1 MLSAGRAKTQVAGS
15 GSVLTILAAE
25 IPDSGVFLCVANNG
39 VPKAAPAEISQ
50 IFYLLVRRELNM
62 ELDLKKFIWAPVHS
76 CAHWLRTPASPPLP
90 LHLGSYTRALLVSQE
105 RPTSPC
111 NPLVFAII
119 VPKLLFYLLYCTVLY
134 STVVVTPL
142 GRVKK

>member
-1 MLSAGRAKTQVAGS
+1 MAGS

-50 IFYLLVRRELNM
+50 IFYLLVRRESLPHLFLN
-62 ELDLKKFIWAPVHS
+62 
-76 CAHWLRTPASPPLP
+76 
-90 LHLGSYTRALLVSQE
+90 
-105 RPTSPC
+105 
-111 NPLVFAII
+111 
-119 VPKLLFYLLYCTVLY
+119 FYSFYCFTVLY
-134 STVVVTPL
+134 SREVVTAL